1 MLLSYVNFIF
11 YFLDLINSV
20 QKRTARLRIFLSNL
34 QIHYYNSWKVDSLDN
49 GSSYGG
55 SVDSS
60 TDKNS
65 SPSRKLFSNA
75 FVRTISSSSMFQ
87 YFSNPMT
94 NSAGSTNSQSQIFNN
109 STSNII
115 NHQVN
120 AKINPKTS
128 LINSLNNNN
137 NNNNAATANNNDFMI
152 EDLMQLFSVVNIRIE
167 KVIILIH
174 TT

>member
-1 MLLSYVNFIF
+1 MLNYA
-11 YFLDLINSV
+11 
-20 QKRTARLRIFLSNL
+20 QKRTARLKIFLSNL

-49 GSSYGG
+49 LSSYGD
-55 SVDSS
+55 SDSS

-65 SPSRKLFSNA
+65 SPARKIFSNA

-87 YFSNPMT
+87 YFTSGNNPMT

-115 NHQVN
+115 NHQIN
-120 AKINPKTS
+120 AKLNPKTS
-128 LINSLNNNN
+128 LVNSLNNNN
-137 NNNNAATANNNDFMI
+137 NNNNNNSNGTASNNNDLMI

-167 KVIILIH
+167 KVNYLDSKILL
-174 TT
+174 